1 MDCRDIEFSPEK
13 SRERLDRASTV
24 FAPTVLDRIVA
35 FSLHLLGAR
44 RKEIASLVNWP
55 EESVKTSIRVL
66 QRDGLPALEDRRCA
80 DVGRVVSMPVR
91 SLSVSTRREG
101 TWLVV
106 DFGVPGKELRMPA
119 EHKVQSRTIL
129 LSFLAAGLLSVQDT
143 ATALGLSESHCRD
156 LGARLACADVEE
168 SLLDKRRGQT
178 QDYRMGP
185 AEKAELI
192 QQFAVQAVL
201 RLPISSQTL
210 VALVNQR
217 AETAVS
223 ARTIRWH
230 MKKLGLTTIRK
241 TLPELVEA
249 KKKLLGTTP

>member
-1 MDCRDIEFSPEK
+1 MDCRDIEFSVEK
-13 SRERLDRASTV
+13 SRDRVDRALAV
-24 FAPTVLDRIVA
+24 FDPAVLDRIVA
-35 FSLHLLGAR
+35 FSLHLQGAR
-44 RKEIASLVNWP
+44 RKDIASLLSRP

-66 QRDGLPALEDRRCA
+66 QRDGLPALEDRRCS
-80 DVGRVVSMPVR
+80 DGGRMPVR

-101 TWLVV
+101 TWQVV
-106 DFGVPGKELRMPA
+106 DLGVPGKELRIPA
-119 EHKVQSRTIL
+119 EHKVQSRTVL

-143 ATALGLSESHCRD
+143 ATALGLSESHCRE

-168 SLLDKRRGQT
+168 SLVDKRRGQT
-178 QDYRMGP
+178 QDYRVGP

-201 RLPISSQTL
+201 RLPISSETL

-217 AETAVS
+217 AATSVS

-230 MKKLGLTTIRK
+230 MKRLGLTTIRE

>member
-1 MDCRDIEFSPEK
+1 MDCRDIEFSVEK
-13 SRERLDRASTV
+13 SRDRVDRALAV
-24 FAPTVLDRIVA
+24 FDPTVLDRIVA
-35 FSLHLLGAR
+35 FGLHLQGAR
-44 RKEIASLVNWP
+44 RKDIASLLSRP

-80 DVGRVVSMPVR
+80 DVGRVVSVPTR
-91 SLSVSTRREG
+91 AFSVSTRRQG
-101 TWLVV
+101 TWQVV
-106 DFGVPGKELRMPA
+106 DLGVPGKELRIPA
-119 EHKVQSRTIL
+119 EHKVQSRTVL

-143 ATALGLSESHCRD
+143 ATALGLSESHCRE

-168 SLLDKRRGQT
+168 ALIDKRRGQT
-178 QDYRMGP
+178 QDYRVGP

-201 RLPISSQTL
+201 RLPVSSETL

-230 MKKLGLTTIRK
+230 MKRLGLTTIRES
-241 TLPELVEA
+241 LPELVEA
-249 KKKLLGTTP
+249 KKKLLGKTS